1 MSQTFPMNQ
10 ESSLI
15 SITTNNT
22 GEAVGRQWPHTSI
35 TSMVGVGGWEG
46 LRKHLYLYCLLCT
59 VIQALPKLKLL
70 LVFFILLF
78 LHPLFTSCK
87 STARFWLSSKL
98 QIISEC
104 GKLIQKVM
112 FHFNS
117 STCVQVHIS
126 LVDPA
131 SNSFFKVNTSE
142 ACMVHMESG

>member
-1 MSQTFPMNQ
+1 MATYQYHFY
-10 ESSLI
+10 
-15 SITTNNT
+15 
-22 GEAVGRQWPHTSI
+22 GWGG
-35 TSMVGVGGWEG
+35 GVGG
-46 LRKHLYLYCLLCT
+46 LKKTSLLILSSVHCNSST
-59 VIQALPKLKLL
+59 TQTEIVAGF
-70 LVFFILLF
+70 FFILLF

-142 ACMVHMESG
+142 ACMVHIESG